1 MGCVCGA
8 TGGLYD
14 LFDVL
19 ACCAIAS
26 GSFQR
31 ELGDAENDGYLI
43 ADLVDKGVGQLNCI
57 GRFFTLM
64 TKVFAGK
71 QIL

>member
-1 MGCVCGA
+1 MGGPRGA
-8 TGGLYD
+8 TRGLYD
-14 LFDVL
+14 LFYVL
-19 ACCAIAS
+19 ACSSIAS

-64 TKVFAGK
+64 TKVFAGE